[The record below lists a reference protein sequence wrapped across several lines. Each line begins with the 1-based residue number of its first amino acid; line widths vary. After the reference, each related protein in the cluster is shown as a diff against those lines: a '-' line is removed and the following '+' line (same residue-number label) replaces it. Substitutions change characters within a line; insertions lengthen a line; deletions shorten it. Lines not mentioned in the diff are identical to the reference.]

1 LFHFQTIPALTKCI
15 HKAFSV
21 GNEGMAAKTASNGAA
36 SAASGAISEKPV
48 AQFQLQPSEAG
59 SRPPLSDQVL
69 FLLIYRQIV

>member
-1 LFHFQTIPALTKCI
+1 
-15 HKAFSV
+15 
-21 GNEGMAAKTASNGAA
+21 MAAKTASNGAA